1 MRYEVLIEYK
11 SNILIGNLH
20 IGRLHVEIVDHSY
33 IFACTTRVPANMSVH
48 LSKTHAY
55 LRGSKST
62 RFQPINPVRQK

>member
-33 IFACTTRVPANMSVH
+33 ILACTTRVPANMSVH
-48 LSKTHAY
+48 LPKTHACISAR
-55 LRGSKST
+55 LKIHPLPTNKPS
-62 RFQPINPVRQK
+62 